1 MTTDP
6 FGNFER
12 SRIGLSIPAVLFMV
26 GGVLTYLSI
35 NSLHG
40 VLLREEEA
48 ARARQSELE
57 VPGRDVPTGNAP
69 VAGDI
74 AIEGNTGL
82 DVDAKRPNGGR

>member
-6 FGNFER
+6 FENFER

-48 ARARQSELE
+48 ARARQSQLE

-69 VAGDI
+69 VAGDP

>member
-6 FGNFER
+6 FENFER
-12 SRIGLSIPAVLFMV
+12 SRIGLSIPAVLFLV

-40 VLLREEEA
+40 VLLREAEA

-57 VPGRDVPTGNAP
+57 GQGRDVPTGNAP
-69 VAGDI
+69 VADD
-74 AIEGNTGL
+74 AASEGAAGL
-82 DVDAKRPNGGR
+82 DVDANIPNGGQ